1 MSLIMRQLLKYG
13 INLLDKENITQDQV
27 EYVYKKWGSGVAE
40 RLVRMLE
47 DETKRARDTLE
58 RLKKGGKI
66 PAEDK
71 PRTKRRKHRGRNR
84 ALTRRKP

>member
-1 MSLIMRQLLKYG
+1 MRRLIVPQFLKYA

-47 DETKRARDTLE
+47 DETKRARDALE
-58 RLKKGGKI
+58 KLKKSRGK
-66 PAEDK
+66 
-71 PRTKRRKHRGRNR
+71 KH
-84 ALTRRKP
+84 